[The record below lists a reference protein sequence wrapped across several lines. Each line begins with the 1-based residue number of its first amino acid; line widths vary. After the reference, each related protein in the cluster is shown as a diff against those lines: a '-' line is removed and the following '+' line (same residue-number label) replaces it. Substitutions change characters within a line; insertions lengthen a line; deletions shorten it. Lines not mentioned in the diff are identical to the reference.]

1 MSDLV
6 IVTFKMKEDDLE
18 RLDSVA
24 RVLGKTR
31 SEVVREAIEMLL
43 RLEKYRFEP
52 QYKLVRLLG

>member
-24 RVLGKTR
+24 RLLNKTR

-52 QYKLVRLLG
+52 QYKLVRLLS

>member
-6 IVTFKMKEDDLE
+6 TVTFKMKEDDLE

-24 RVLGKTR
+24 LVLNKTR
-31 SEVVREAIEMLL
+31 SEVVREAIKMLL

-52 QYKLVRLLG
+52 QYKLVRLLS